1 MVVRG
6 IGDTIVKVHIDI
18 LTLFPRMFEGPL
30 DEGMVKRA
38 CDRGVVSITVHNIRD
53 YAHDKHFTVDDR
65 TYGGGRGMVLKVEP
79 LCRAIEDVKSKAKGD
94 NFVVLLS
101 PQGRPLS
108 MDLALEL
115 SRKENLIFICGH
127 YEGVDERVRE
137 KLVHDEISI
146 GDYILSGGE
155 LPAMVVIDV
164 MVRFLMLDKEVV
176 EKDSYASG
184 ILEYPQYT
192 RPSAY
197 HGWEVPPVLLSG
209 NHSEIARWRLGQAMG
224 RTCERR
230 PDIQVKKVED
240 YGADIRR

>member
-1 MVVRG
+1 MS
-6 IGDTIVKVHIDI
+6 DTIVKVHIDI

-38 CDRGVVSITVHNIRD
+38 RDRGVVSITVHNIRD

-65 TYGGGRGMVLKVEP
+65 SYGGGRGMILKVEP
-79 LCRAIEDVKSKAKGD
+79 LCRAIEDVKSKAKD
-94 NFVVLLS
+94 SFVALLS
-101 PQGRPLS
+101 PRGRPLS

-115 SRKENLIFICGH
+115 SKKQNLIFICGH

-137 KLVHDEISI
+137 NLVHDEISI

-164 MVRFLMLDKEVV
+164 MLRFLMLDREVV

-192 RPSAY
+192 RPPTY

-209 NHSEIARWRLGQAMG
+209 NHSEIARWRSGQAMR
-224 RTCERR
+224 RTYERR
-230 PDIQVKKVED
+230 PDIRIKKVEEH
-240 YGADIRR
+240 GADIRR